1 MSEAVACSHV
11 SGLFSRSLTAGPDGN
26 RGARPDHSHE
36 VAMPRDTLKVSLD
49 PSIDRR
55 CHHFFTLASF
65 AGLPAV
71 A

>member
-1 MSEAVACSHV
+1 
-11 SGLFSRSLTAGPDGN
+11 
-26 RGARPDHSHE
+26 
-36 VAMPRDTLKVSLD
+36 MPRDTLKVSLD